1 MAGVIF
7 HKIFAVEIGIVM
19 AETATMSQV
28 DVAMKMMILNVQ
40 KPMAFFLTQ
49 NIAQNIGNAIMTS
62 QHITPAT
69 KKMDNNCCIV
79 LRMYNAT
86 GLNELNV
93 MIGKSVMIIGKIV
106 IQITSQLLNHQF
118 VKEFLVI
125 TEMVSTPKEIVPNAF
140 ADVWEEPI
148 TKLVALL
155 DSLSIP
161 QLNNVIGL
169 QTSTDA
175 NRRDQA

>member
-40 KPMAFFLTQ
+40 KPMDFFLTQ

-69 KKMDNNCCIV
+69 KV
-79 LRMYNAT
+79 SY
-86 GLNELNV
+86 
-93 MIGKSVMIIGKIV
+93 
-106 IQITSQLLNHQF
+106 
-118 VKEFLVI
+118 VKDGIF
-125 TEMVSTPKEIVPNAF
+125 
-140 ADVWEEPI
+140 
-148 TKLVALL
+148 KLT
-155 DSLSIP
+155 
-161 QLNNVIGL
+161 Q
-169 QTSTDA
+169 
-175 NRRDQA
+175 